1 MQSPWPLSVVALSP
15 SACGAVLWR
24 MRGAER
30 LTVVVKATFALVH
43 DRSAELAA
51 AADLVRTDQLREGWG
66 SLEEASETA
75 PYLPGAGVIV
85 RGHACAPAGTT
96 ATALPVRLA
105 LFRDGRWILN
115 KTLHVFGDRTREA
128 PSPRPFSRM
137 PLVYE
142 RAFGGP
148 RLDVNP
154 VGVGSDAALP
164 SIVDPG
170 DPMRPA
176 GFGPIARHWAP
187 RRHLLA
193 RDQAADPPALD
204 LDGSFDFR
212 YFHAAPA
219 DQQID
224 LLRGDEWIFLEGLH
238 PHWPWLRSSLPS
250 ARGLARLYR
259 AGPEGEDHGQP
270 VELVA
275 DTLTIDADRLLCS
288 VLWRGN
294 VALLAGD
301 TPARMRVVAGVEM
314 PGQPLA
320 WPSAAAAPS
329 PPHRRHG
336 ALGPVAG
343 ERPIARTLV
352 VDDNTVDARDSG
364 LVVDRK
370 MKSPFALAAP
380 GSGRASPVTA
390 IPGAPWS
397 ARPHLAPLPPLPV
410 AMASGPTN
418 LDAPPLGVAPLDLT
432 VTAITENTAGPVAPP
447 HAPAAPAAA
456 SFATRAAPAVASPTA
471 PAVASLGTPAAPA
484 VASPAATSPA
494 ATSPEPE
501 IRGLRATLLARLRS
515 GQPLHDLELAGAEL
529 DGIDFSGASLER
541 LNLAGSTLTRCN
553 FASARLSGANMSGT
567 DLTDAS
573 LHAADLTRAD
583 LSRATLDRAQLS
595 SALLKNA
602 DLAFAKGS
610 RARFED
616 ASLEGADLRQARLV
630 EAVFDRACLADINAT
645 KADISRASLAGAN
658 LAGAVLRAAKLK
670 EASLPCA
677 NVEGADLRDADLAG
691 ANVYGVKLASAKSS
705 GAILRA
711 LVEIP
716 PADAGIDGSSAG

>member
-1 MQSPWPLSVVALSP
+1 MTPVVQSPWPLSVVALSP

-30 LTVVVKATFALVH
+30 LTVLVKATFALVH
-43 DRSAELAA
+43 DRTAELAA
-51 AADLVRTDQLREGWG
+51 AVDLVRADHLREGWG

-75 PYLPGAGVIV
+75 PYLPGAGVVV

-96 ATALPVRLA
+96 ATALPVRIA

-115 KTLHVFGDRTREA
+115 KALHVFGDRTREA

-148 RLDVNP
+148 HLEGNP
-154 VGVGSDAALP
+154 VGVGSDAVLP

-193 RDQAADPPALD
+193 RDLPADPLALD

-224 LLRGDEWIFLEGLH
+224 FLRGDEWIFLEGLH

-259 AGPEGEDHGQP
+259 TGPEGEDHGQAI
-270 VELVA
+270 ELVA

-288 VLWRGN
+288 VVWRGN

-301 TPARMRVVAGVEM
+301 TPARMRVVAGVETS
-314 PGQPLA
+314 GQPLA
-320 WPSAAAAPS
+320 WPSAAAAP
-329 PPHRRHG
+329 PPSHRRHG
-336 ALGPVAG
+336 APGPVAG

-352 VDDNTVDARDSG
+352 VEEDYTVDARNSG
-364 LVVDRK
+364 LVVDMK
-370 MKSPFALAAP
+370 MKPPFALAAP

-397 ARPHLAPLPPLPV
+397 ARPHLAPPPPLPAV
-410 AMASGPTN
+410 VASGPTN
-418 LDAPPLGVAPLDLT
+418 LDAPRLDAAPLDLT
-432 VTAITENTAGPVAPP
+432 VTAITENTAEPVAPP
-447 HAPAAPAAA
+447 HALAAPMSAAPAAM
-456 SFATRAAPAVASPTA
+456 
-471 PAVASLGTPAAPA
+471 
-484 VASPAATSPA
+484 
-494 ATSPEPE
+494 SPEPE
-501 IRGLRATLLARLRS
+501 SRGLRATLLARLRS
-515 GQPLHDLELAGAEL
+515 GQPLHDLELAGVEL
-529 DGIDFSGASLER
+529 DGIDFGGASLER

-610 RARFED
+610 RVRFED

-630 EAVFDRACLADINAT
+630 EAVFDRACLADINGT

-670 EASLPCA
+670 EASLSCA

-716 PADAGIDGSSAG
+716 PTDAGIDGSSAG

>member
-1 MQSPWPLSVVALSP
+1 
-15 SACGAVLWR
+15 

-30 LTVVVKATFALVH
+30 LTVLVKATFALVH
-43 DRSAELAA
+43 DRTAELAA
-51 AADLVRTDQLREGWG
+51 AVDLVRADHLREGWG

-75 PYLPGAGVIV
+75 PYLPGAGVVV
-85 RGHACAPAGTT
+85 RGHACAPVGTT
-96 ATALPVRLA
+96 ATALPVRIA

-115 KTLHVFGDRTREA
+115 KALHVFGDRTREA

-148 RLDVNP
+148 HLEGNP
-154 VGVGSDAALP
+154 VGVGSDAVLP

-193 RDQAADPPALD
+193 RDLPADPLALD

-224 LLRGDEWIFLEGLH
+224 FLRGDEWIFLEGLH

-259 AGPEGEDHGQP
+259 AGPEGEDHGQAI
-270 VELVA
+270 ELVA

-288 VLWRGN
+288 VVWRGN

-301 TPARMRVVAGVEM
+301 TPARMRVVAGVEVS
-314 PGQPLA
+314 GQPLA
-320 WPSAAAAPS
+320 WPSAAAAP
-329 PPHRRHG
+329 PPSHRWHG
-336 ALGPVAG
+336 APGPVAG

-352 VDDNTVDARDSG
+352 VEEDNTVDARNSG
-364 LVVDRK
+364 LVVDMK
-370 MKSPFALAAP
+370 MKPPFALAAP

-397 ARPHLAPLPPLPV
+397 ARPHLAPPPPLPAV
-410 AMASGPTN
+410 VASGPTN
-418 LDAPPLGVAPLDLT
+418 LDAPRLDAAPLDLT
-432 VTAITENTAGPVAPP
+432 VTSITENTAGPVAPP
-447 HAPAAPAAA
+447 HALAAPT
-456 SFATRAAPAVASPTA
+456 FAAPTS
-471 PAVASLGTPAAPA
+471 AAPTS
-484 VASPAATSPA
+484 VAPTSAAPTSVAPTSVAPTSVAPTSVAPTSA
-494 ATSPEPE
+494 APTSAAPVAMSPEPE
-501 IRGLRATLLARLRS
+501 SRGLRATLLARLRS
-515 GQPLHDLELAGAEL
+515 GQPLHDLELAGVEL
-529 DGIDFSGASLER
+529 DGIDFGGASLER

-610 RARFED
+610 RVRFED

-630 EAVFDRACLADINAT
+630 EAVFDRACLADINGT

-670 EASLPCA
+670 EASLSCA

-716 PADAGIDGSSAG
+716 PTDAGIDGSSAG

>member
-30 LTVVVKATFALVH
+30 LTVLVKATFALVH

-75 PYLPGAGVIV
+75 PYLPGAGVVV
-85 RGHACAPAGTT
+85 RGHACAPVGTT
-96 ATALPVRLA
+96 ATALPVRVA

-115 KTLHVFGDRTREA
+115 KALHVFGDRTREA

-142 RAFGGP
+142 RALGGP
-148 RLDVNP
+148 HLDVNP
-154 VGVGSDAALP
+154 VGVGSDAVLP

-193 RDQAADPPALD
+193 RDQAADPLALD

-212 YFHAAPA
+212 YFQAAPA

-224 LLRGDEWIFLEGLH
+224 FLRGDEWVFLEGLH

-259 AGPEGEDHGQP
+259 TGTEGEDQGQP
-270 VELVA
+270 VELAA

-288 VLWRGN
+288 VVWRGN
-294 VALLAGD
+294 VALLPGD

-320 WPSAAAAPS
+320 WPSAAAAPPQ
-329 PPHRRHG
+329 PPRWHG
-336 ALGPVAG
+336 APGPVAG
-343 ERPIARTLV
+343 RRPIARTLLV
-352 VDDNTVDARDSG
+352 EEHTADARDSSHAA
-364 LVVDRK
+364 DMR
-370 MKSPFALAAP
+370 MKPPFALAAP

-397 ARPHLAPLPPLPV
+397 ARPHLAPPPPLPAV
-410 AMASGPTN
+410 MASDPTN
-418 LDAPPLGVAPLDLT
+418 LYAPQLDAVPFGLT
-432 VTAITENTAGPVAPP
+432 VTAITENTAEPVAPP
-447 HAPAAPAAA
+447 HAPAAPALVSPAEPA
-456 SFATRAAPAVASPTA
+456 LVSPVAPAEPPPASPA
-471 PAVASLGTPAAPA
+471 EPAS
-484 VASPAATSPA
+484 ASPAAASLTA
-494 ATSPEPE
+494 APPEPE
-501 IRGLRATLLARLRS
+501 IRGLRATLIARLRS

-573 LHAADLTRAD
+573 FHAADLTRAD

-610 RARFED
+610 RARFEG

-630 EAVFDRACLADINAT
+630 EAVFDRACLADINGS